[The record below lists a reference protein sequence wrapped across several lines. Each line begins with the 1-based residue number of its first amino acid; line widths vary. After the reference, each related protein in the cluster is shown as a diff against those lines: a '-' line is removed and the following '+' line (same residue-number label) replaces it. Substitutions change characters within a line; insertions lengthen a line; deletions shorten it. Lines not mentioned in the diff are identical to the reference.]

1 LNKKSH
7 TANYTFAVQ
16 KGKTTTKYAAALH
29 YIYTRTTT
37 TQVTVVQQGQG
48 KKPSIHITV
57 LQRTSP
63 QHPTVPLANHH
74 IFPTAQHFRRTLL
87 HFRFSLHRH
96 PPFRR
101 VSPRVP
107 PSWLVRVWGKHAAR
121 RRCGTGDGLRRH
133 VCVFLSR
140 GERREGSSAGCMLA
154 TGRCRSLGWQG
165 SDWDSR
171 EGRYG

>member
-7 TANYTFAVQ
+7 TTNYTFAVQ

-29 YIYTRTTT
+29 YIYTHYHYPSKPRSTRARKKIKQSTLPCFNGLPRNIPLYHSLTTISFPRLNT
-37 TQVTVVQQGQG
+37 SDV
-48 KKPSIHITV
+48 PSC
-57 LQRTSP
+57 TSDSP
-63 QHPTVPLANHH
+63 YIGT
-74 IFPTAQHFRRTLL
+74 
-87 HFRFSLHRH
+87 H

-154 TGRCRSLGWQG
+154 TGR
-165 SDWDSR
+165 
-171 EGRYG
+171 